1 MIRDLIYARARS
13 VEEAL
18 DLIDRHKDDYKI
30 ICGGQSLLIL
40 MRQGLVAPEY
50 LIDIK
55 GVDELAYIQFD
66 QEEGL
71 KIGATTT
78 HRTIELSPIVKKNY
92 PALVDMEQNLASIQT
107 RNWGTIGGNLC
118 HGDPAGDP
126 GPVFMALNGSVKIVN
141 KQRTRT
147 LSLDKF
153 FIDYFETA
161 LEEGELLCEVQLPP
175 IPSRSAVA
183 YEKFNIIKND
193 QGIVS
198 VAAAVSL
205 DDDEPSCKDARIVLG
220 AAAPAPMRAIEAEKL
235 LIGEEIS
242 LELLEKVALKA
253 SEEAD
258 PVADIHASE
267 EYRRH
272 LINALTKKTVRKA
285 WDQANE
291 GPKAKAKAKAQPETK
306 PRGKTEAK

>member
-1 MIRDLIYARARS
+1 MIRDFNYLKPTT
-13 VEEAL
+13 VKEAL
-18 DLIDRHKDDYKI
+18 DLIDKHKEDYKI

-55 GVDELAYIQFD
+55 NVKELDYIQFD
-66 QEEGL
+66 EKEGL

-78 HRTIELSPIVKKNY
+78 HRSIELSPLIKEKY
-92 PALVDMEQNLASIQT
+92 PVLIDMEENLASIQT

-118 HGDPAGDP
+118 HGDPSGDP
-126 GPVFMALNGSVKIVN
+126 GPVFIALNGSVKVAS
-141 KQRTRT
+141 KQKER
-147 LSLDKF
+147 SLPLDEF

-161 LEEGELLCEVQLPP
+161 LEEGELLYEIQLPP
-175 IPSRSAVA
+175 IPLRTSVA

-198 VAAAVSL
+198 VAAAITL
-205 DDDEPSCKDARIVLG
+205 GEDGLSCKEARIVLG
-220 AAAPAPMRAIEAEKL
+220 AAASVPIRARNTEKL
-235 LIGEEIS
+235 LIGKKIS
-242 LELLEKVALKA
+242 SPLLEKIGQKA
-253 SEEAD
+253 SEESD

-272 LINALTKKTVRKA
+272 LVNALTKKTVQKA
-285 WDQANE
+285 WDQA
-291 GPKAKAKAKAQPETK
+291 K
-306 PRGKTEAK
+306 GKVK

>member
-1 MIRDLIYARARS
+1 MIRDFIYAKAKT

-18 DLIDRHKDDYKI
+18 DLIDQHIDDYKI

-55 GVDELAYIQFD
+55 NVEELDYIQFD
-66 QEEGL
+66 DKKGL
-71 KIGATTT
+71 RIGATTT
-78 HRTIELSPIVKKNY
+78 HRTIELSPLIKEKY
-92 PALVDMEQNLASIQT
+92 PVLVDMEENLASIQT

-126 GPVFMALNGSVKIVN
+126 GPVFMAMNGSVKISS
-141 KQRTRT
+141 KKKTRT
-147 LSLDKF
+147 LTLDEF

-175 IPSRSAVA
+175 IPIRTAVA

-198 VAAAVSL
+198 VAAAITL
-205 DDDEPSCKDARIVLG
+205 ENDGLNCKNARIVLG
-220 AAAPAPMRAIEAEKL
+220 AAAPAPIRARDAEKM
-235 LIGEEIS
+235 LIGQKINKD
-242 LELLEKVALKA
+242 LLEKVAEKA

-267 EYRRH
+267 EYRRY
-272 LINALTKKTVRKA
+272 LVKALTKKMVKKA
-285 WDQANE
+285 WDQA
-291 GPKAKAKAKAQPETK
+291 KTLAK
-306 PRGKTEAK
+306 

>member
-1 MIRDLIYARARS
+1 MIRDFIYLKTNT

-18 DLIDRHKDDYKI
+18 DLIDQHKEDYKV

-40 MRQGLVAPEY
+40 MRQGLVSPEY

-55 GVDELAYIQFD
+55 SVEELNIIQFD
-66 QEEGL
+66 EKEGL
-71 KIGATTT
+71 RIGATTT
-78 HRTIELSPIVKKNY
+78 HRTVELSPLVKEKY
-92 PALVDMEQNLASIQT
+92 PVLVDMEENLASIQT

-126 GPVFMALNGSVKIVN
+126 GPVFMALNGSVKIAS
-141 KQRTRT
+141 KQKTRT
-147 LSLDKF
+147 LSLDEF

-161 LEEGELLCEVQLPP
+161 LEEGELLLEVQLPP
-175 IPSRSAVA
+175 IPPRTAVD

-193 QGIVS
+193 QGIIS
-198 VAAAVSL
+198 VAASITL
-205 DDDEPSCKDARIVLG
+205 NNNGLSCKDARIVLG
-220 AAAPAPMRAIEAEKL
+220 AAAPAPIRAKETEKL
-235 LIGEEIS
+235 LIGEKIS
-242 LELLEKVALKA
+242 KGLLEKAGKKA

-272 LINALTKKTVRKA
+272 LVGVLTKKMVEKA
-285 WDQANE
+285 WEQ
-291 GPKAKAKAKAQPETK
+291 AKAQVK
-306 PRGKTEAK
+306 

>member
-1 MIRDLIYARARS
+1 MIRDFIYAKAKTL
-13 VEEAL
+13 EEAL
-18 DLIDRHKDDYKI
+18 DLIDRHIEDYKI

-55 GVDELAYIQFD
+55 NVEELDYLNFED
-66 QEEGL
+66 KKGL
-71 KIGATTT
+71 RIGATTT
-78 HRTIELSPIVKKNY
+78 HRTIELSPIIKGKY
-92 PALVDMEQNLASIQT
+92 PVLTDMEKNLASIQT

-126 GPVFMALNGSVKIVN
+126 GPVFMAMNGSVKLAS
-141 KQRTRT
+141 KRKTRT
-147 LSLDKF
+147 LPLDEF

-175 IPSRSAVA
+175 IPLRTAVA

-198 VAAAVSL
+198 VAAAITLESNGL
-205 DDDEPSCKDARIVLG
+205 GCKDARIVLG
-220 AAAPAPMRAIEAEKL
+220 AAAPAPIRARDAEKM
-235 LIGEEIS
+235 LIGEKIS
-242 LELLEKVALKA
+242 TNLLKKVAEKA

-267 EYRRH
+267 EYRRN
-272 LINALTKKTVRKA
+272 LVNALTKKMVKKA
-285 WDQANE
+285 WDQARAL
-291 GPKAKAKAKAQPETK
+291 AK
-306 PRGKTEAK
+306 

>member
-1 MIRDLIYARARS
+1 MIRDFIYLKANTLG
-13 VEEAL
+13 EAL
-18 DLIDRHKDDYKI
+18 DFIDQHKEDYKI

-55 GVDELAYIQFD
+55 NVEELDYIHFD
-66 QEEGL
+66 DKDGL
-71 KIGATTT
+71 RIGATTT
-78 HRTIELSPIVKKNY
+78 HRTIESSPIIKEKY
-92 PALVDMEQNLASIQT
+92 PVLVDMEENLASIQT

-126 GPVFMALNGSVKIVN
+126 GPVFMALNGSVKLAS
-141 KQRTRT
+141 KQKTRT
-147 LSLDKF
+147 LLLDEF

-161 LEEGELLCEVQLPP
+161 LEEDELLCEVHLPS
-175 IPSRSAVA
+175 IPLRTAVA

-198 VAAAVSL
+198 VAAAITL
-205 DDDEPSCKDARIVLG
+205 DKDGLGCKETRIVLG
-220 AAAPAPMRAIEAEKL
+220 AAAPAPIRARDAEKM
-235 LIGEEIS
+235 LIGKKIS
-242 LELLEKVALKA
+242 KGLLEKVAEKA
-253 SEEAD
+253 GEEAD

-272 LINALTKKTVRKA
+272 LVRSLTKKVVKKA
-285 WDQANE
+285 WE
-291 GPKAKAKAKAQPETK
+291 EVETLAK
-306 PRGKTEAK
+306 

>member
-1 MIRDLIYARARS
+1 MIRDFIYLKTNT

-18 DLIDRHKDDYKI
+18 DLIDQHKEDYKV

-40 MRQGLVAPEY
+40 MRQGLVSPEY

-55 GVDELAYIQFD
+55 SVEELNIIQFD
-66 QEEGL
+66 EKEGL
-71 KIGATTT
+71 RIGATTT
-78 HRTIELSPIVKKNY
+78 HRTVELSPFVKERY
-92 PALVDMEQNLASIQT
+92 PVLVDMEENLASIQT

-126 GPVFMALNGSVKIVN
+126 GPVFMALNGSVKIAS
-141 KQRTRT
+141 KQKTRT
-147 LSLDKF
+147 LPLDEF

-161 LEEGELLCEVQLPP
+161 LEEGELLLEVQLPP
-175 IPSRSAVA
+175 IPSCTAVA

-193 QGIVS
+193 QGIIS
-198 VAAAVSL
+198 VATSITL
-205 DDDEPSCKDARIVLG
+205 NNDGLSCKDARIVLG
-220 AAAPAPMRAIEAEKL
+220 AAAPAPIRAKETEKL
-235 LIGEEIS
+235 LVGEKIS
-242 LELLEKVALKA
+242 KGLLEKAGKKA

-272 LINALTKKTVRKA
+272 LVGVLTKKMVEKA
-285 WDQANE
+285 WEQ
-291 GPKAKAKAKAQPETK
+291 AKAQVK
-306 PRGKTEAK
+306 